1 MKITR
6 NCLKIVHV
14 NSMNINS
21 AKSMHVSNLIKKV
34 LLVAQNSKDNLV
46 FIKMHAHYTTFKA
59 NLFSCPHSEQKYL

>member
-21 AKSMHVSNLIKKV
+21 AKSMHVNLIKEV
-34 LLVAQNSKDNLV
+34 LLVAQNWSKGQSRV
-46 FIKMHAHYTTFKA
+46 Y
-59 NLFSCPHSEQKYL
+59 